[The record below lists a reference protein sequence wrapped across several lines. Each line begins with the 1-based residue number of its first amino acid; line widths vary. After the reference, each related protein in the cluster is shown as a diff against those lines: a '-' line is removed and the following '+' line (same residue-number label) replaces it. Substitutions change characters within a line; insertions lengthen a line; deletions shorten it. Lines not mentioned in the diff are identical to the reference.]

1 MIFHRAG
8 KYDYLH
14 AVRQIWRGR
23 ALFRRRKD
31 NMQAERHHGDQSSDN
46 LLDQFQPAIG
56 PGAPRARH
64 VCGPQMQIVPRDHI
78 EQRVL
83 YQPKPHG
90 DEGEILAHV
99 TKCGSRTSQTDKARN
114 CVLGSARLCD
124 A

>member
-23 ALFRRRKD
+23 ALFRRCKD
-31 NMQAERHHGDQSSDN
+31 NMQAERHHGD
-46 LLDQFQPAIG
+46 
-56 PGAPRARH
+56 
-64 VCGPQMQIVPRDHI
+64 
-78 EQRVL
+78 
-83 YQPKPHG
+83 
-90 DEGEILAHV
+90 EGGILAHA